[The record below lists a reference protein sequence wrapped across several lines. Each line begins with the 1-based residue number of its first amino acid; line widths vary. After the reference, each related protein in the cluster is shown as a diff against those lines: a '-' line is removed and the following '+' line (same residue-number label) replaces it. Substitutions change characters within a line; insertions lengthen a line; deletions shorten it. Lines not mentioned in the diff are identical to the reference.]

1 MEKKKKNRVE
11 FLLYIP
17 LYPLLRNSLLLRM
30 DSRAGPWPANS
41 SYFHLLKSFAFN
53 YVRDLIG
60 LLCGSQGRTPS
71 ILPIYSTVLPS
82 YILNL
87 LFEIIQTWIFR
98 WLYPK
103 MVPANLF
110 TRNKSSK
117 SAVHPPPPPLLNPV
131 PLTTSNGIGA
141 SAAANIGLS
150 STAHRPNQQQQQQQQ
165 HQQHPPQQQQQQHQ
179 HQRYTGPNIRGSMVA
194 ITANDISAT
203 IMAAMPTLSPS
214 SPPSTTSAVN
224 RARKG
229 LRYLSI
235 TTPRNPT
242 FLQEFYPEMVCAMTS
257 SMVTR
262 VLLYPFD
269 TIASRVSAQ
278 GASFPWIGHAPTPY
292 NGFWDC
298 WIQSIRPSGGGIMGL
313 YSGLVDCI
321 IIEAMMR
328 WVVLEG
334 TWFAHL
340 VVQWIYRR

>member
-1 MEKKKKNRVE
+1 
-11 FLLYIP
+11 
-17 LYPLLRNSLLLRM
+17 M

-41 SYFHLLKSFAFN
+41 SYFHLLKTFAVN

-60 LLCGSQGRTPS
+60 LFCGSRGGTPS

-103 MVPANLF
+103 MVPSNLF
-110 TRNKSSK
+110 TRNKSKAAIS
-117 SAVHPPPPPLLNPV
+117 PPPHLLTPMPLAP
-131 PLTTSNGIGA
+131 SNGIGA
-141 SAAANIGLS
+141 STAANVGLS
-150 STAHRPNQQQQQQQQ
+150 STSQRSGQAQAHQHQQQQQQQQ
-165 HQQHPPQQQQQQHQ
+165 
-179 HQRYTGPNIRGSMVA
+179 QRLARQSARGSVVA
-194 ITANDISAT
+194 VTASDISST
-203 IMAAMPTLSPS
+203 LMAAMPTVSQN
-214 SPPSTTSAVN
+214 PPPPITPTVH
-224 RARKG
+224 RARKE
-229 LRYLSI
+229 LRYFS
-235 TTPRNPT
+235 TATPRNPT

-278 GASFPWIGHAPTPY
+278 GATFPLIGHVPRPY

-298 WIQSIRPSGGGIMGL
+298 WIQSVRPSGGGIMGL

-340 VVQWIYRR
+340 VVQWFFQR

>member
-1 MEKKKKNRVE
+1 MVLSAIWTLAFGAHNPLPE
-11 FLLYIP
+11 FPDEAILD
-17 LYPLLRNSLLLRM
+17 
-30 DSRAGPWPANS
+30 DSQDDTLAQDRDNNDNEANIARIHERQRAVIEAE
-41 SYFHLLKSFAFN
+41 
-53 YVRDLIG
+53 RDILA
-60 LLCGSQGRTPS
+60 TTVY
-71 ILPIYSTVLPS
+71 LPIPNIRDESAENKTSFILVVTSFTLNNIGCYPFFGFRDRHQAFLNTIVGRLRQRSRKVLRKPLIHLSTR
-82 YILNL
+82 I
-87 LFEIIQTWIFR
+87 
-98 WLYPK
+98 
-103 MVPANLF
+103 
-110 TRNKSSK
+110 NKSSK

-131 PLTTSNGIGA
+131 PLATSNGIGA
-141 SAAANIGLS
+141 STAANI
-150 STAHRPNQQQQQQQQ
+150 
-165 HQQHPPQQQQQQHQ
+165 
-179 HQRYTGPNIRGSMVA
+179 
-194 ITANDISAT
+194 ANDISAT

-292 NGFWDC
+292 KGFWDC